1 MNWAHP
7 EAGHSCMHA
16 RTHIQ
21 YHIDR
26 GRFFS
31 SAFLIRHHT
40 PLNESLLVS
49 DSLLIP
55 FNQSPRL
62 TLPIALV
69 PRLSVLFCCFHDNSG
84 RDITQKDSTNGIGSY
99 LGGCIIGVSGAGSL
113 YVCACFRL
121 CACWGGGEV
130 HVHICT
136 CAFVLAQICAVEHR
150 DEWCV
155 TCFCDKGSCTV
166 SLTEMA
172 CETRRWKGCWG
183 ILKEPLGLKA

>member
-1 MNWAHP
+1 MHWAHP
-7 EAGHSCMHA
+7 KAGHSCIHA
-16 RTHIQ
+16 HTHIQ
-21 YHIDR
+21 YHTRR
-26 GRFFS
+26 GGFSS

-49 DSLLIP
+49 DSVLIP

-62 TLPIALV
+62 TLWITLV
-69 PRLSVLFCCFHDNSG
+69 PPLSALFCCFHDNSG
-84 RDITQKDSTNGIGSY
+84 RDITQKDSTNGIGCY

-113 YVCACFRL
+113 CVCACFRL
-121 CACWGGGEV
+121 CVCWDVGR
-130 HVHICT
+130 CMYT
-136 CAFVLAQICAVEHR
+136 CAFVLAQICAVEHG

-155 TCFCDKGSCTV
+155 ICFCDKGSCTV

-183 ILKEPLGLKA
+183 ILKEPLELKA